1 MRMNKTN
8 KILIGFLIF
17 GILIFKPVKKQ
28 IKKMVT
34 EADKKKFIDQV
45 KPYLEGI
52 SRQIG
57 VPYQFLLAQTALETG
72 WGKSELFS
80 KYNNPGGIKA
90 APGQAFVTYPTYEYI
105 KGKKVKI
112 NADFAKYPNM
122 MDGLIAHSRIL
133 TNAYF
138 KKYANKTTDPIKY
151 AALLNSG
158 AVKYAT
164 DINYTQKIKSIVDE
178 FQQLT

>member
-1 MRMNKTN
+1 MKMTKKN
-8 KILIGFLIF
+8 KILIGVIIF

-34 EADKKKFIDQV
+34 ETDKKKFIDQV

-57 VPYQFLLAQTALETG
+57 VPYEFLLAQTALETG

-80 KYNNPGGIKA
+80 KYFNPGGIKA
-90 APGQAFVTYPTYEYI
+90 APGQAFITYPTYEYI

-112 NADFAKYPNM
+112 NANFARYPNLL
-122 MDGLIAHSRIL
+122 DGLIAHSKIL

-138 KKYANKTTDPIKY
+138 KQYSNKTNDPVKY
-151 AALLNSG
+151 AAMLNSG

-164 DINYTQKIKSIVDE
+164 DINYTQKIKGIVDE
-178 FQQLT
+178 FKQLT